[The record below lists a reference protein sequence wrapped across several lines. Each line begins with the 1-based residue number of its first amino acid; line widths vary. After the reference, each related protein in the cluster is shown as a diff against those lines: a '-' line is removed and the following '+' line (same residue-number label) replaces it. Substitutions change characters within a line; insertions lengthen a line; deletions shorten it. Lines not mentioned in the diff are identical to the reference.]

1 MLKSIIILPDGTEIS
16 SGVGQTNNIRSTA
29 LTECVNSGEELTLGS
44 VCSNMLEAT
53 LQTPSGNLSLT
64 AGAEITL
71 CKEAADGRHQ
81 VGVFTLEKPTKPSA
95 NLLKLV
101 GYDRVAK
108 LDKDLTSWLKG
119 LDGWPYSLL
128 TFAGMVC
135 RACGLTLVTKSIPN
149 GDYQVPQL
157 EIEATGRQLM
167 GWIGEVCCRFCRAT
181 PSGDIELA
189 WYQQSNIS
197 FAPSGE
203 HFYFQ
208 RGLSFEDYQ
217 VAPVEAVQL
226 RLADSDD
233 GALWPAAADGANSY
247 IIKNNPILLAAVT
260 DTTRAALK
268 VIEGVLQGVTYTPCK
283 VSIPATLDIHAGD
296 IVQITDV
303 NGVTITTHV
312 MTKVQKGQKDTMECT
327 GSPRRDSSTV
337 VNNEGPAYVS
347 AAQAGAIASS
357 KAAEET
363 GKLDQLE
370 LLKRLTKEWADDGI
384 YLTGDGKLGINASA
398 ILTGI
403 LSADLID
410 TEHLKVKAANVTG
423 TLVASQIDASDL
435 KVAAAN
441 ITGTLVASQID
452 ATDIKVSA
460 ANITGTLV
468 ASQIDATDLK
478 VSAANIDGTIT
489 AGKVDADEGYI
500 GGWTIDTNGLF
511 RGTSGT
517 DDFLGL
523 YSQHPDTAATIGG
536 VSSANWRIVAG
547 TSFGVTRDGHLAASN
562 ATISG
567 KITAESG
574 KIGPWS
580 VEHVTVYSGTA
591 VVYSG
596 VALTAYANGTQVAL
610 TPEYLY
616 VTAQDSY
623 GNYTEYAA
631 KWTKLAAM
639 AQ

>member
-71 CKEAADGRHQ
+71 CKEDADGRHQ

-119 LDGWPYSLL
+119 LDGWPYSLP

-135 RACGLTLVTKSIPN
+135 EACGLTLVTKSIPN

-189 WYQQSNIS
+189 WYQQAGVSI
-197 FAPSGE
+197 APSGE

-208 RGLSFEDYQ
+208 KGLSFEDYQ

-247 IIKNNPILLAAVT
+247 IIKNNPILLAAVN
-260 DTTRAALK
+260 DATRTALQAIK
-268 VIEGVLQGVTYTPCK
+268 DELEGVTYTPCK

-303 NGVTITTHV
+303 NGVTIATHV

-327 GSPRRDSSTV
+327 GSPRRDSSTA
-337 VNNEGPAYVS
+337 VNNKGPAYVS

-363 GKLDQLE
+363 GKLDQFE

-384 YLTGDGKLGINASA
+384 YLKDGKLAINASA
-398 ILTGI
+398 VLTGI
-403 LSADLID
+403 LQADLID
-410 TEHLKVKAANVTG
+410 TENLKVKAAN
-423 TLVASQIDASDL
+423 
-435 KVAAAN
+435 
-441 ITGTLVASQID
+441 IT
-452 ATDIKVSA
+452 
-460 ANITGTLV
+460 
-468 ASQIDATDLK
+468 
-478 VSAANIDGTIT
+478 GTIT

-567 KITAESG
+567 KVTAESG
-574 KIGPWS
+574 EIGPWS
-580 VEHVTVYSGTA
+580 VENVTVYEGTTE
-591 VVYSG
+591 VYSG
-596 VALTAYANGTQVAL
+596 VALTAYRNGTQVAL

-616 VTAQDSY
+616 VTALDSY
-623 GNYTEYAA
+623 GNYTEFAA
-631 KWTKLAAM
+631 KWTKLAALVV
-639 AQ
+639 